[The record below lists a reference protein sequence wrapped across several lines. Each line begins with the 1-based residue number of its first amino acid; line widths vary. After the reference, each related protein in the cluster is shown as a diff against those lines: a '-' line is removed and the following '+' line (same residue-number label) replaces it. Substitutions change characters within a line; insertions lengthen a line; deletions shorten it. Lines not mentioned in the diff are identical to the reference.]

1 MIDTLFAKSAEPT
14 TYAASLGVSF
24 FGAITMNEWI
34 AVGGLALGG
43 MTFAANC
50 YFKWLH
56 YKLAER
62 QATKGASKN
71 GRV

>member
-1 MIDTLFAKSAEPT
+1 MIDTAFAKGAEPT

-24 FGAITMNEWI
+24 FGALTMNEWI

-43 MTFAANC
+43 LTFATNV

-62 QATKGASKN
+62 QANKGAHKN

>member
-1 MIDTLFAKSAEPT
+1 MIDTIFAKSAEPT

-34 AVGGLALGG
+34 AIGGLALGG

-56 YKLAER
+56 Y
-62 QATKGASKN
+62 
-71 GRV
+71 